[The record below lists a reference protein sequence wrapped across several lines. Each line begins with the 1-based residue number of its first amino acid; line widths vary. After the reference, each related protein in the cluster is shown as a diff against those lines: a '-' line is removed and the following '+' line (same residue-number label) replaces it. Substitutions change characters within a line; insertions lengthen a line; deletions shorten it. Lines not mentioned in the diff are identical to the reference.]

1 MSPRQ
6 AKNAD
11 EQKLVRLIARQT
23 FTDEDKESWT
33 AVINKS
39 GLNEDLVKDIR
50 DKLTAIPKGDDKQ
63 ALKHTQ
69 AMMDLNGIV
78 RRWRLSQN
86 LPGNASG
93 TRLKFQKSIRC
104 PLHSSGQMMPVHD
117 YFYTGNI
124 YPLMISI
131 MYPRTRW
138 KTL

>member
-86 LPGNASG
+86 LPGK
-93 TRLKFQKSIRC
+93 RKR
-104 PLHSSGQMMPVHD
+104 H
-117 YFYTGNI
+117 
-124 YPLMISI
+124 
-131 MYPRTRW
+131 
-138 KTL
+138 